1 MDSTVFQRLLV
12 EIRLSGI
19 AIEKNERIVAANIG
33 ALTLVGWQ
41 AVGMNYISLLRQAA
55 LLHSVEATL
64 QVRTA
69 RKTQYLGSQVP
80 ETLRFK

>member
-1 MDSTVFQRLLV
+1 MMDSTVFQRLLV

-41 AVGMNYISLLRQAA
+41 AVGMNYTSLLRQAA
-55 LLHSVEATL
+55 LLHSVEAT
-64 QVRTA
+64 
-69 RKTQYLGSQVP
+69 
-80 ETLRFK
+80 